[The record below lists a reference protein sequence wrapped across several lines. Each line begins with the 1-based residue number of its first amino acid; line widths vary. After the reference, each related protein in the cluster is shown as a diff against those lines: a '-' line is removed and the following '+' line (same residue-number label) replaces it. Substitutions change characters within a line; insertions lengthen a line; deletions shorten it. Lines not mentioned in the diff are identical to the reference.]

1 MKANNYISK
10 KEHRLLLIVAFLAFV
25 FVAST
30 FCWDIIRDYNY
41 FVSKEQQSLEHLAN
55 YNRVGG
61 ISGSSQIT
69 VMPLLH
75 FLTLF
80 IFLALLKTKKF
91 LLPLFLTVFYATVF
105 IYGLSA
111 SYYESLLGG
120 EEFSPKVDF
129 FTRVYRVADGSD
141 YLAAFFISI
150 LLFWQISILLRMLIK
165 TLQRKTELP

>member
-1 MKANNYISK
+1 MKANNYISIR
-10 KEHRLLLIVAFLAFV
+10 EHKLLLIIAFIAFV
-25 FVAST
+25 FIAST
-30 FCWDIIRDYNY
+30 FCWDIIKYYNY
-41 FVSKEQQSLEHLAN
+41 SISEEQQSLEYLAN

-61 ISGSSQIT
+61 ISGSSPIT

-75 FLTLF
+75 FFTLF

-91 LLPLFLTVFYATVF
+91 LLPLFLTVLYATVF
-105 IYGLSA
+105 IYGLSVR
-111 SYYESLLGG
+111 YYAGLLGG

-129 FTRVYRVADGSD
+129 LDRVYRSANGSD
-141 YLAAFFISI
+141 YLAAVFISI

>member
-10 KEHRLLLIVAFLAFV
+10 KEHRLLLIVSFIAFI
-25 FVAST
+25 FVALT
-30 FCWDIIRDYNY
+30 FCCDIIKDYNY
-41 FVSKEQQSLEHLAN
+41 SIYKEQQSLEHLAN

-61 ISGSSQIT
+61 ISGSSPIT
-69 VMPLLH
+69 VLPLIH

-111 SYYESLLGG
+111 SYYEGLLGG

-141 YLAAFFISI
+141 CLAALFILI
-150 LLFWQISILLRMLIK
+150 LLFWHISILLRMLIK